1 MRSALSQGKDLLFVV
16 VVVLYDIILL
26 LLPLVFL
33 LLLLLL
39 SLGPSSIS
47 LGRLELFA
55 VCSFF
60 GFHYIFSFRPALQ
73 VGFLPVL

>member
-33 LLLLLL
+33 LLLLL

-60 GFHYIFSFRPALQ
+60 GFYYIFSFRPALQ